1 MNSELEGGLKEGDE
15 LSFFYP
21 STEWDMAQP
30 FECLCGSKECRG
42 TISGAKDMPAEVL
55 KNYWLSSH
63 IRELLE
69 EKAANGS

>member
-30 FECLCGSKECRG
+30 FDCLCGAKECRG
-42 TISGAKDMPAEVL
+42 KISGAKDMPAEVL
-55 KNYWLSSH
+55 KKYWLSSH
-63 IRELLE
+63 IQELLE